1 MDRLRLLAVSLG
13 LTFALVA
20 APVGAQ
26 GIFEGCKEGE
36 AVNSKLCGDDGT
48 EASSIVKNLINTFLF
63 VIGILAVAMII
74 HSGFKFVNSRGN
86 PESIK
91 AARETLLYSIIG
103 LVVAILSFT
112 IVNFVISAFDGTSVE
127 TNASEE
133 SDSDDG
139 S

>member
-1 MDRLRLLAVSLG
+1 
-13 LTFALVA
+13 
-20 APVGAQ
+20 
-26 GIFEGCKEGE
+26 
-36 AVNSKLCGDDGT
+36 
-48 EASSIVKNLINTFLF
+48 
-63 VIGILAVAMII
+63 MII